1 VRVRSIVL
9 LGAAV
14 VFTMLLPAGG
24 AGGAGAAAAVAAR
37 PDLSGVV
44 LRVGV
49 ASPTSTASQDIRL
62 ASKAFE
68 RTPYRIEWAAFPT
81 STGVLEALNAGA
93 LDLAVDIQSTA
104 PLFAQANAKTPWT
117 RKTAPFRV
125 IAAALPPV
133 EGGVGIYVRT
143 GTGIDSVKD
152 LRGKKVVYSKGS
164 SAHYYW
170 VVTAKEKR
178 LRPGTVEEVNL
189 ATAEARPALL
199 SGAVDAMVTVRRSLL
214 ADISAGRVAPLADA
228 DVEVPEYKLTVA
240 RTAALDDTRTARAV
254 GDFLTRLAKSK
265 RWLAKNPEAAVVV
278 DRRFDADITG

>member
-1 VRVRSIVL
+1 
-9 LGAAV
+9 
-14 VFTMLLPAGG
+14 MLLPAGG
-24 AGGAGAAAAVAAR
+24 AEAAATGAAR
-37 PDLSGVV
+37 PDLSRVV

-49 ASPTSTASQDIRL
+49 ASPTSTATQDIRL

-81 STGVLEALNAGA
+81 STGVLEALNADA

-117 RKTAPFRV
+117 RKTAPFRA

-133 EGGVGIYVRT
+133 EGGVGIYVQT

-152 LRGKKVVYSKGS
+152 LRGKKVAYSKGS

-178 LRPGTVEEVNL
+178 LRPRSTG
-189 ATAEARPALL
+189 
-199 SGAVDAMVTVRRSLL
+199 RR
-214 ADISAGRVAPLADA
+214 
-228 DVEVPEYKLTVA
+228 
-240 RTAALDDTRTARAV
+240 
-254 GDFLTRLAKSK
+254 
-265 RWLAKNPEAAVVV
+265 
-278 DRRFDADITG
+278 